1 MNKGS
6 RWSVALWTVV
16 GLPLQEEGK
25 NNKDPNNSSTGIV
38 STSSYPG
45 VIELPSKATLLR
57 GQIDVPFA
65 SHHEARIPDGL
76 LPASH

>member
-1 MNKGS
+1 MVRGIMDS
-6 RWSVALWTVV
+6 GRSTL
-16 GLPLQEEGK
+16 GGRGE

-45 VIELPSKATLLR
+45 VTELLSKATLK
-57 GQIDVPFA
+57 GQIEVLSA
-65 SHHEARIPDGL
+65 SHHESRIPDGL